1 MQEEVL
7 DLEDFDESISL
18 NEFTLD
24 DFRIEL
30 MKYIESNRQ
39 ILEDA
44 PFGLYAVVPTKPG
57 YSMIDNGVVFCL
69 RQKGNST
76 ENKKLNPLQPYFLVY
91 IREDGEV
98 RFTFAHPKRILEI
111 YRLLCENAKNPY
123 EELCALFDKQTN
135 NGANMTQYNGLLQ
148 KAVRS
153 LSRTYKNRAINNFS
167 ESRRGVLPKNQQQ
180 VSKTTDFELITWLVI
195 KSENQ

>member
-1 MQEEVL
+1 MALVDIAATQGDNLLEPEDIQDVISDELTYRDQQLLRLQKEVL
-7 DLEDFDESISL
+7 DLEDFDESIAL

-44 PFGLYAVVPTKPG
+44 PFGLYAVVPTKSG

-69 RQKGNST
+69 RQKGDST
-76 ENKKLNPLQPYFLVY
+76 ENEKLNPLQPYFLVY

-98 RFTFAHPKRILEI
+98 RFTFAQPKQILEM
-111 YRLLCENAKNPY
+111 YRLLCEKC
-123 EELCALFDKQTN
+123 EK
-135 NGANMTQYNGLLQ
+135 
-148 KAVRS
+148 S
-153 LSRTYKNRAINNFS
+153 L
-167 ESRRGVLPKNQQQ
+167 
-180 VSKTTDFELITWLVI
+180 
-195 KSENQ
+195 

>member
-1 MQEEVL
+1 MALVDIAATQGDNLLEPEEIQGVISDELKYRDQQLLRLQEEVL
-7 DLEDFDESISL
+7 DLEDFDESIAL

-57 YSMIDNGVVFCL
+57 YSIIDNGVVFCL
-69 RQKGNST
+69 RQKGDST
-76 ENKKLNPLQPYFLVY
+76 ENKKLNPLQPYFLIY

-111 YRLLCENAKNPY
+111 YRLLCERY
-123 EELCALFDKQTN
+123 EK
-135 NGANMTQYNGLLQ
+135 
-148 KAVRS
+148 S
-153 LSRTYKNRAINNFS
+153 L
-167 ESRRGVLPKNQQQ
+167 
-180 VSKTTDFELITWLVI
+180 
-195 KSENQ
+195 